1 MSLSQHLVRE
11 LELADFLVESY
22 LADLSNTDLL
32 IRPVPGA
39 NHLAWQLGHLISS
52 EHAHMNVLSPECMPP
67 LPVEFRD
74 RHVREAAC
82 IDDPA
87 AFLTKE
93 EYAAERIRQRA
104 GTLTLLQRLADED
117 LQRPV
122 PEELRYFGPTVAHVF
137 SGEALHWAMHAGQW
151 AIIRRKLGKPPLF

>member
-32 IRPVPGA
+32 IRPVLEA

-52 EHAHMNVLSPECMPP
+52 EHAHMNALSPNCMPP
-67 LPVEFRD
+67 LPVGFWD
-74 RHVREAAC
+74 RHVRETAC

-87 AFLTKE
+87 AFLTKD
-93 EYAAERIRQRA
+93 EYLSERTHQRE
-104 GTLTLLQRLADED
+104 GTLALLQGLSDQE

>member
-11 LELADFLVESY
+11 LELADFLVVSY
-22 LADLSNTDLL
+22 LADLSNADLL
-32 IRPVPGA
+32 IRPVPEA

-52 EHAHMNVLSPECMPP
+52 EHAHMNVLSPDCMPP
-67 LPVEFRD
+67 LPSGFRD
-74 RHVREAAC
+74 RHARATAGV
-82 IDDPA
+82 DDPV
-87 AFLTKE
+87 AFLTKD
-93 EYAAERIRQRA
+93 EYLTERIRQRE
-104 GTLTLLQRLADED
+104 GSLTLLQALSDED

-122 PEELRYFGPTVAHVF
+122 PEELLYFGPTVAHVF

>member
-22 LADLSNTDLL
+22 LTDLSDEDLL

-39 NHLAWQLGHLISS
+39 NHLAWQLGHLIAS
-52 EHAHMNVLSPECMPP
+52 EHAHMNVLSPDCMPP
-67 LPVEFRD
+67 LPNGFRD
-74 RHVREAAC
+74 RHVRATADV
-82 IDDPA
+82 DDPA
-87 AFLTKE
+87 AFLTKA
-93 EYAAERIRQRA
+93 EYLAERTRQRD
-104 GTLTLLQRLADED
+104 GTLTLLQALSDED

-122 PEELRYFGPTVAHVF
+122 PEDLRYFGPTVAHVF

-151 AIIRRKLGKPPLF
+151 TIIRRKLGKPPLF